1 MSAARSPNASKT
13 DSSPRQA
20 TRGSSSQHYTSRSV
34 DSPEAVALDQD
45 SSGNVEGENVPL
57 WVSLPAVQELYLA
70 AIGGSGAAQC
80 VSMISWLK
88 FWSERGRSIPAACSV
103 SKTDLITI
111 FLDTKRGAVGAD
123 AHELSLADFCSCLIA
138 VADRLSMVSI
148 PSSPGRTAASLAPST
163 ELLSAMSSLTKS
175 LLQSHESLQVPAVSA
190 QPAAAAA
197 AAAAA
202 PSMAP
207 VSTED
212 DSHIGGKNAV
222 SPGTPAASSVA
233 PDISSQVLQL
243 LHRFYEFYSRGAPR
257 LHHDSY
263 VQCLI
268 ELHVL
273 HQAINAASGDATQIF
288 FKFAATPDRGMTQE
302 QFVDSFVHLAHAS
315 APHTPLHSSLHALVV
330 LGMNSHF
337 MRLQERYQLKE
348 VMDSS
353 AFNDVLRDTLP
364 FCNDA
369 FTACSGGK
377 SISNIAQVNRWI
389 VAHKLQ
395 PMPSQT
401 DIIRVFRDVLRIQ
414 AARGSSS
421 VGLDSVGFQSFL
433 LQISMLPLHTA
444 QLTPSSA
451 IDCFK
456 SMLTHIGWGS
466 NLASSPP
473 HSSLGTPSA
482 ASTSAPLEHRHRVA
496 SPASAPVPPSAAH
509 SATYSHPTFSP
520 NVASPPA
527 PYSSPPVP
535 AGISISLTKASSGS
549 VAASVGA
556 DVLTQ
561 LTDLDQAEA
570 FAELQRIYTDKQV
583 LVVQRKKEMQ
593 AELEAWA
600 AAEYEAAEM
609 KYKEQAIFRPTP
621 ALQDRERALQV
632 LVSNATKTHPDQ
644 LRRQQQIVEA
654 FASKE
659 RQAWRF
665 RCDVYA
671 STVRSRVKIAVDAKK
686 SRLADTLKSM
696 QIQLEVNMK
705 KDFEALSRRFAG
717 KSIFL
722 RSSGAAPPVND
733 RPQPQAFQTQ
743 LSAAATSGAAALSA
757 KAIKPSAAARSLSAP
772 RRHASFSVSTQEADV
787 QHQDK
792 QSSGTTRERPQSSIP
807 TMSRRKSV
815 LQEMEEAYL
824 KAASRFGAVLQLC
837 ASGAAPTFLTNESG
851 PSLGKP
857 RFHLRREADRRSPP
871 RLDTLGSD
879 QHRRCPTRRTAG
891 AGASLQ
897 RGVAALATHPTASRV

>member
-1 MSAARSPNASKT
+1 
-13 DSSPRQA
+13 
-20 TRGSSSQHYTSRSV
+20 
-34 DSPEAVALDQD
+34 
-45 SSGNVEGENVPL
+45 
-57 WVSLPAVQELYLA
+57 
-70 AIGGSGAAQC
+70 
-80 VSMISWLK
+80 
-88 FWSERGRSIPAACSV
+88 
-103 SKTDLITI
+103 
-111 FLDTKRGAVGAD
+111 
-123 AHELSLADFCSCLIA
+123 
-138 VADRLSMVSI
+138 
-148 PSSPGRTAASLAPST
+148 
-163 ELLSAMSSLTKS
+163 
-175 LLQSHESLQVPAVSA
+175 
-190 QPAAAAA
+190 
-197 AAAAA
+197 
-202 PSMAP
+202 
-207 VSTED
+207 
-212 DSHIGGKNAV
+212 
-222 SPGTPAASSVA
+222 
-233 PDISSQVLQL
+233 
-243 LHRFYEFYSRGAPR
+243 
-257 LHHDSY
+257 
-263 VQCLI
+263 
-268 ELHVL
+268 
-273 HQAINAASGDATQIF
+273 
-288 FKFAATPDRGMTQE
+288 MTQE

-315 APHTPLHSSLHALVV
+315 APDTPLHSSLHALVV
-330 LGMNSHF
+330 LGMSSHF

-364 FCNDA
+364 FCNAA

-414 AARGSSS
+414 AARGCSS

-433 LQISMLPLHTA
+433 LQLAMLPLHTSN
-444 QLTPSSA
+444 LTPSSA

-456 SMLTHIGWGS
+456 SLLTHIGWCS
-466 NLASSPP
+466 DVASTPLN
-473 HSSLGTPSA
+473 SSFGTPSA
-482 ASTSAPLEHRHRVA
+482 APISSSTSAPLEHRYMAA
-496 SPASAPVPPSAAH
+496 SPAPAPVPPSAAPT
-509 SATYSHPTFSP
+509 ATYSHPTFSP
-520 NVASPPA
+520 NVALPPA

-535 AGISISLTKASSGS
+535 AGISISLAKASSGS
-549 VAASVGA
+549 VAASVGV

-561 LTDLDQAEA
+561 LVDLDQAVA

-609 KYKEQAIFRPTP
+609 KYREQAVFRPTP

-686 SRLADTLKSM
+686 SRLADTVKSM

-722 RSSGAAPPVND
+722 RSSAPAPPVID
-733 RPQPQAFQTQ
+733 RDQPQAFQTQ
-743 LSAAATSGAAALSA
+743 LSSAAASGAAALSA
-757 KAIKPSAAARSLSAP
+757 RERAIKPSATARSVSAP
-772 RRHASFSVSTQEADV
+772 RRHAAFSVSTQEADV
-787 QHQDK
+787 VHQDK
-792 QSSGTTRERPQSSIP
+792 QSSMSGAMRERPQSSIP

-824 KAASRFGAVLQLC
+824 KAASRFGAV
-837 ASGAAPTFLTNESG
+837 
-851 PSLGKP
+851 
-857 RFHLRREADRRSPP
+857 
-871 RLDTLGSD
+871 
-879 QHRRCPTRRTAG
+879 
-891 AGASLQ
+891 
-897 RGVAALATHPTASRV
+897 V